1 MTNSNHPARVQGDI
15 IRRRLYYTNYRE
27 VSRIVEQLEEQGA
40 FEHQSPRQ
48 TDERGTYVVISYR
61 DPMVVSQQ
69 PTSARTDLVPARAS
83 QQLVRRVDQRPAV
96 TDRPIRQRWW
106 FIPSILLGVLASLF
120 IFVYWL
126 IQQIAAASLP
136 NVGVGLVGFAFIV
149 VLAVWAVKNSGGP
162 RGGSSGG
169 HGFHWTPCD

>member
-15 IRRRLYYTNYRE
+15 IRRRLYYTDYRE

-40 FEHQSPRQ
+40 FEHQSPRK

-61 DPMVVSQQ
+61 DPLVVSQPPSTQ
-69 PTSARTDLVPARAS
+69 TEVVPVRAPQQVARRAIAGPA
-83 QQLVRRVDQRPAV
+83 PAP
-96 TDRPIRQRWW
+96 RPIYQRWW
-106 FIPSILLGVLASLF
+106 FIPSILLGVLAALF
-120 IFVYWL
+120 TFVYWL
-126 IQQIAAASLP
+126 IQQIAAVSLS
-136 NVGVGLVGFAFIV
+136 NVGVGLVGFAFIALLV
-149 VLAVWAVKNSGGP
+149 VWAVKNSGGP